1 LKGARPLSRKL
12 GRLTDERED
21 PSVRRLALVAV
32 LLPLVAS
39 ADTQRTY
46 VVQRGETLERVA
58 EMFNCS
64 TDAVLSANNRTNTL
78 VPPGTTVKIP
88 SCAQRMKT
96 RTITKGRRTND
107 DDAKAAQ
114 ALATID
120 GTATV
125 VVPTNDDDHD
135 SGVASGSSVT
145 FEPGESHSVGQ
156 PWRGRLENG
165 ELLPTDDDAYRI
177 RRPAHAWGAENV
189 VTHLRA
195 AIASV
200 RALHDVHVLAIG
212 DLSAK
217 EGGKLS
223 EHRSHQSGL
232 DVDVGF
238 YFQKVPDGYP
248 DAFAPASDNLDLEAT
263 WALLAAFVR
272 TADAPDGV
280 QMIFLDTSVQ
290 KRLYDYAQSR
300 GTPADTLAA
309 VFQYPRGRDALAG
322 IVRHW
327 PNHTDHF
334 HVRFKP
340 ATD

>member
-1 LKGARPLSRKL
+1 MRRHALLLVLCPLI
-12 GRLTDERED
+12 
-21 PSVRRLALVAV
+21 
-32 LLPLVAS
+32 AS
-39 ADTQRTY
+39 ADTRTY

-58 EMFNCS
+58 EMFNCT

-88 SCAQRMKT
+88 SCAQRIKT
-96 RTITKGRRTND
+96 RTLTKSKRID
-107 DDAKAAQ
+107 SDDAKAAQ

-125 VVPTNDDDHD
+125 IVPTNDEDHD
-135 SGVASGSSVT
+135 GGTATESRSNVT
-145 FEPGESHSVGQ
+145 FTPSGDSHSLGQ
-156 PWRGRLENG
+156 PWNGRLENG
-165 ELLPTDDDAYRI
+165 EHLPADDDAYKI
-177 RRPAHAWGAENV
+177 RRPNHAWGAENV

-223 EHRSHQSGL
+223 EHHSHQSGL

-238 YFQKVPDGYP
+238 YFTKVPDGYP
-248 DAFAPASDNLDLEAT
+248 DAFAPASNDLDLEAT

-272 TADAPDGV
+272 TTESPDGV
-280 QMIFLDTSVQ
+280 QMIFLDYAVQ
-290 KRLYDYAQSR
+290 KRLYDYAESR
-300 GTPADTLAA
+300 GTPAETLSTI
-309 VFQYPRGRDALAG
+309 FQYPRGKDTLAG

-334 HVRFKP
+334 HVRFNP
-340 ATD
+340 AAD

>member
-1 LKGARPLSRKL
+1 M
-12 GRLTDERED
+12 
-21 PSVRRLALVAV
+21 RRLALLVALV
-32 LLPLVAS
+32 PLIAS

-58 EMFNCS
+58 EMFDCS
-64 TDAVLSANNRTNTL
+64 TDAVLRANNRTNTL

-88 SCAQRMKT
+88 SCSQRIKT
-96 RTITKGRRTND
+96 RTLTRTRRD
-107 DDAKAAQ
+107 DSDDAKAAK

-135 SGVASGSSVT
+135 GGIT
-145 FEPGESHSVGQ
+145 FEPTGDSHSIGA
-156 PWRGRLENG
+156 PWHGRLENG
-165 ELLPTDDDAYRI
+165 EHLPTDDDAYRI
-177 RRPAHAWGAENV
+177 RRPNHAWGAENV

-212 DLSAK
+212 DLSAR

-223 EHRSHQSGL
+223 QHLSHQSGL

-280 QMIFLDTSVQ
+280 QMIFLYYAVQ
-290 KRLYDYAQSR
+290 KRLYDYADSR
-300 GTPADTLAA
+300 GTPAETLAII
-309 VFQYPRGRDALAG
+309 FQYPRGKDTLSG
-322 IVRHW
+322 VVRHW
-327 PNHTDHF
+327 PNHADHF
-334 HVRFKP
+334 HVRFRP
-340 ATD
+340 AD

>member
-1 LKGARPLSRKL
+1 
-12 GRLTDERED
+12 
-21 PSVRRLALVAV
+21 VRRLALLIA
-32 LLPLVAS
+32 LIGPSRLVAS

-64 TDAVLSANNRTNTL
+64 TDAVLAANNRTNTL

-96 RTITKGRRTND
+96 RTITKSHRTD

-135 SGVASGSSVT
+135 SGVASGSTVT
-145 FEPGESHSVGQ
+145 FEPAPGESHSVAQ

-165 ELLPTDDDAYRI
+165 EQLPSDDDAYRI

-223 EHRSHQSGL
+223 QHLSHQSGL

-238 YFQKVPDGYP
+238 YFHKVPDGYP
-248 DAFAPASDNLDLEAT
+248 DAFAPASDDLDLEAT

-290 KRLYDYAQSR
+290 KRLHDYAQSR
-300 GTPADTLAA
+300 GTPTETLAA
-309 VFQYPRGRDALAG
+309 VFQYPRGKDALTG

-340 ATD
+340 AAD